1 MKTFPNK
8 EPILIGLATL
18 IGLVVLPCLN
28 AFVPPGSMWHVSTF
42 SLSLYGKYLTYSVLA
57 LGVNLLWGYTGLLS
71 LGQCL
76 FFSLGGYCLG
86 MNMMM
91 NISRLGQYHE
101 AIPDFMVFLEF
112 PARFL
117 STGGLPPHWIPF
129 RHFWFAAIMVVLVPA
144 AVAYIFG
151 WLAFR
156 SRIKGVYFSIL
167 SQALTYA
174 ACLMF
179 FRNDFTFGGNNGLTD
194 FKFIL
199 GTPSL
204 EKGEIKNPATFTT
217 QLKEGRDKVSKFLWS
232 QISMERRAE
241 LDASIAIG
249 ESTAIEKK
257 ITDELNRVMA
267 SGLIFEADRFSG
279 VPLTAELKSKIT
291 QKPRDTGIL
300 QVNREL
306 LEAAFPAELA
316 RKSFTGYIVNSPA
329 TKRALYIASGL
340 LLLLTYLFCRWLT
353 ASKFGLIQRA
363 VRDSENRVLFSG
375 YATADFKLFVFVIAA
390 VISGLGGAL
399 FVPQVGIINP
409 SEMGADK
416 SIEAVIWVA
425 VGGRGS
431 LVGPILG
438 AIGVNSLKSYATH
451 SFAEQWPYILGVLFI
466 FVTLFMPKGLVGL
479 PEQYRAWRNGS
490 KGGALPSKSV
500 APSEIK
506 SVAESSTPKLEHATK
521 E

>member
-1 MKTFPNK
+1 MARTFSK
-8 EPILIGLATL
+8 LELIFVSIAVLVGLIL
-18 IGLVVLPCLN
+18 LPCLN
-28 AFVPPGSMWHVSTF
+28 ALTPPESALHVSTF
-42 SLSLYGKYLTYSVLA
+42 TLSLYGKYLTYSVLA

-86 MNMMM
+86 MYMMM

-112 PARFL
+112 PTRFPE
-117 STGGLPPHWIPF
+117 TGGLPPHWIPF
-129 RHFWFAAIMVVLVPA
+129 KSFWFALLMIVLVPA
-144 AVAYIFG
+144 VVAYIFG
-151 WLAFR
+151 FLAFR

-194 FKFIL
+194 FKLLL
-199 GTPSL
+199 GTPSI
-204 EKGEIKNPATFTT
+204 EAGEIRDPSALGTKLKNGADP
-217 QLKEGRDKVSKFLWS
+217 VSKFLWAQLS
-232 QISMERRAE
+232 ATNQTRLTE
-241 LDASIAIG
+241 LLAAGKNAGVVEALADDINKAIATESIYNEARFAGVTLSPATKAAIAQNPKDAAML
-249 ESTAIEKK
+249 K
-257 ITDELNRVMA
+257 LNRM
-267 SGLIFEADRFSG
+267 
-279 VPLTAELKSKIT
+279 
-291 QKPRDTGIL
+291 
-300 QVNREL
+300 L
-306 LEAAFPAELA
+306 LEDAYPQEIAKKP
-316 RKSFTGYIVNSPA
+316 FTGYIVNAPE
-329 TKRALYIASGL
+329 TKRALYVCSGV

-353 ASKFGLIQRA
+353 STKFGLIQRA

-375 YATADFKLFVFVIAA
+375 YATANFKLFVFVIAA

-425 VGGRGS
+425 VGGRGN
-431 LVGPILG
+431 LLGPILG
-438 AIGVNSLKSYATH
+438 AVGINSLKSYATH
-451 SFAEQWPYILGVLFI
+451 SFAEQWPYVLGGLFV

-479 PEQYRAWRNGS
+479 PAQLKAIYKKIRS
-490 KGGALPSKSV
+490 KPAADASV
-500 APSEIK
+500 A
-506 SVAESSTPKLEHATK
+506 AAAAAANLDSTAKK
-521 E
+521 